1 MDFWATYWTRHDDL
15 IASVGGGPGAAA
27 GSAASISADA
37 TVGPDAK
44 RRRVCLDVKTDESPS
59 ILLPAVPK
67 TTTSPPQA
75 ATAVHGDAPQ
85 YRHRSGAAGHTEAQP
100 GLERPGTPPPLDP
113 HPAVGGGG
121 GAAADTHATAS
132 QTPPPRRQHS
142 SRSSRSR
149 RGAVPIYRHRYASTP
164 SGWSAVGDTRDDS
177 SATALVD
184 ADVLIVFASA
194 WANQMPGAGGR
205 DGGVDGGAL
214 LEASIVAV
222 DVATAVVLHTSEITT
237 RQMPCQLG
245 TVGPTGGSSFSCLFR
260 LISINLRFETETRR
274 NCQY

>member
-15 IASVGGGPGAAA
+15 IASVGGDPGAA
-27 GSAASISADA
+27 AASISADA

-67 TTTSPPQA
+67 TTSPPQA

-274 NCQY
+274 NCQ